1 LMAWPAVMIVCVV
14 LLILVVVVLPCG
26 CVLCWNCNP
35 EWKYNP
41 CTWRWHGRGWRLVEA
56 VDFRGEHI

>member
-1 LMAWPAVMIVCVV
+1 MFMAWPAEIIVCLV

-26 CVLCWNCNP
+26 CVLCWHCNP

-41 CTWRWHGRGWRLVEA
+41 CTWRCWRARRRVEA
-56 VDFRGEHI
+56 VDFREGS